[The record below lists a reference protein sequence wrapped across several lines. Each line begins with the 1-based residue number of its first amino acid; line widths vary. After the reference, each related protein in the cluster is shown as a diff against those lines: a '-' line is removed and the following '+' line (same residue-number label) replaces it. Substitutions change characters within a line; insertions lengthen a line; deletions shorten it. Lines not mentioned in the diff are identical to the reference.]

1 MSRTSA
7 DTKTLTVTLRY
18 IGGLGEV
25 VVTENG
31 EYLSTGV
38 ISSVTAKEVYQDIS
52 NAIKKVVLD

>member
-25 VVTENG
+25 VITENG

-38 ISSVTAKEVYQDIS
+38 ISSVTARELFNDIRDAVKKEMV
-52 NAIKKVVLD
+52 N